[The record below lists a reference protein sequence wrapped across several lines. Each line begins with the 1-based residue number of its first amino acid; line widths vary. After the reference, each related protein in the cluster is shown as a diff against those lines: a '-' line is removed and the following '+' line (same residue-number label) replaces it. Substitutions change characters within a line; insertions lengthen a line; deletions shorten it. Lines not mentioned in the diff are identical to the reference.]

1 MSFALNDRSRRLLDR
16 MVADATMLRV
26 TPVDVA
32 GATVVDAGI
41 KTPGGLEAG
50 LLLARICLADLAAV
64 EILPGGIDDYFCPMV
79 HVRCDHPVAACLGSQ
94 YAGWQVAVNGYF
106 AMASGPMRAIAG
118 REPIFSELGL
128 AELSD
133 HAVGVMETGKLPTA
147 EVVEYLAD
155 RLKLPT
161 GRLKLAV
168 APTGSLAGSLQ
179 VVARSLE
186 TALHQMHEIHFPLDS
201 IVSGIGSAPLAPPC
215 PDMVGAIG
223 RTNDAILYG
232 GRVEIWVRAEDALL
246 AELGPKLPSTA
257 SPAHGQPFAEIFREA
272 GGDFYKIDP
281 RLFAPGEVVLR
292 NLSSG
297 RTHRFGR
304 LEPNLVRRSF
314 GG

>member
-1 MSFALNDRSRRLLDR
+1 MSFSLNARARRVVDR
-16 MVADATMLRV
+16 MTADAAMLRV
-26 TPVDVA
+26 TPSEVA
-32 GATVVDAGI
+32 GAAVLDAGI
-41 KTPGGLEAG
+41 KTPGSLEAG
-50 LLLARICLADLAAV
+50 LLLARVCLADLATV
-64 EILPGGIDDYFCPMV
+64 GLVPGGIDDYFCPMV

-94 YAGWQVAVNGYF
+94 YAGWQVAVNGFF
-106 AMASGPMRAIAG
+106 AMASGPMRSLAG
-118 REPIFSELGL
+118 REPIFAELGL
-128 AELSD
+128 NETSD
-133 HAVGVMETGKLPTA
+133 HAVGVLETGKYPTP
-147 EVVEYLAD
+147 EVVEYLSD
-155 RLKLPT
+155 RLKLPAAH
-161 GRLKLAV
+161 LKLAV

-186 TALHQMHEIHFPLDS
+186 TALHQMHEIHFPMDT
-201 IVSGIGSAPLAPPC
+201 IVSGMGSAPLAPPC

-246 AELGPKLPSTA
+246 AELGPRLPSTA
-257 SPAHGQPFAEIFREA
+257 SPAYGQPFAEIFREA

-292 NLSSG
+292 NLVSG

-304 LEPNLVRRSF
+304 LDPNLVRRSF